1 LKKLGVKTSA
11 TGRGATYSPDRVLEF
26 KVRLDVFTRLQAGA
40 PVEGAITNL
49 RFDNGLTLRLT
60 FCAPNLT
67 VEHRSQRQ

>member
-1 LKKLGVKTSA
+1 
-11 TGRGATYSPDRVLEF
+11 VLEF
-26 KVRLDVFTRLQAGA
+26 KVRLDVFTLLQAGA